1 MKLSLDDS
9 GRYHR
14 QELITWWD
22 QSKLKASKVL
32 VVGAGAIGNEVVK
45 NLALV
50 GVGTIKVC
58 DMDTIENSNLAR
70 CAFFREADQGFYKA
84 EVLARR
90 AQELNADIN
99 IEGFSKSV
107 QSLGAGFFAQFDLI
121 IGALDNRE
129 ARVWVNQIARKLGI
143 PWIDGA
149 IEGLRGIVRMF
160 DVTGPCY
167 NCTLSEA
174 DYVGMSHRRSCALLA
189 PEEIVSGKTPTNAST
204 SSIVAG
210 VQVQEAIKY
219 LVGKPEM
226 LSLVGSCWVFV
237 GDSMTSYVTRYQ
249 EDVECVAHD
258 RYENLQHLGS
268 VATMKEILTSA
279 RSHFGNSND
288 IYFDFEDDIVY
299 LSPCSEHGGA
309 RTVAFRSSMKL
320 GAGLC
325 SICGD
330 ELVGNISS
338 SVDSEDEILSLT
350 LLELGTP
357 ENEIVTARQGMD
369 RVHFLLER
377 ANV

>member
-14 QELITWWD
+14 QELITWCD

-50 GVGTIKVC
+50 GVGTIHVC

-70 CAFFREADQGFYKA
+70 CAFFREEDKDQFKA

-90 AQELNADIN
+90 AQELNSDIY
-99 IEGFSKSV
+99 IEGHPKSV
-107 QSLGAGFFAQFDLI
+107 QGLGAAFFAQFDLV

-129 ARVWVNQIARKLGI
+129 ARVWVNQVSRKLGI

-160 DVTGPCY
+160 DLTGPCY

-174 DYVGMSHRRSCALLA
+174 DYIGMSHRRSCALLA
-189 PEEIVSGKTPTNAST
+189 PEDIVNGKTPTNAST
-204 SSIVAG
+204 SSIVAA

-219 LVGKPEM
+219 LVGKSEM

-237 GDSMTSYVTRYQ
+237 GDSMTSYITRYQ
-249 EDVECVAHD
+249 EDPDCVAHD
-258 RYENLQHLGS
+258 RYEDMERLES
-268 VATMKEILTSA
+268 IVTMREILKAA
-279 RSHFGNSND
+279 RSHFGNQEE
-288 IYFDFEDDIVY
+288 IYFDFEDDLVY
-299 LSPCSEHGGA
+299 LTPCPNHGGE
-309 RTVAFRSSMKL
+309 RTVAFRSSLQL

-325 SICGD
+325 GTCGV
-330 ELVGNISS
+330 ELLGHISS
-338 SVDSEDEILSLT
+338 SVDSQDEVFDLT
-350 LLELGTP
+350 LVELGASQH
-357 ENEIVTARQGMD
+357 EIVTARQGMS